1 LPAAERPAIAA
12 QLDALAGALDVL
24 ALDIARQRDAAQRVR
39 AAGAYPKD
47 GA

>member
-1 LPAAERPAIAA
+1 MSRRLYRRAAI
-12 QLDALAGALDVL
+12 AGALDVL